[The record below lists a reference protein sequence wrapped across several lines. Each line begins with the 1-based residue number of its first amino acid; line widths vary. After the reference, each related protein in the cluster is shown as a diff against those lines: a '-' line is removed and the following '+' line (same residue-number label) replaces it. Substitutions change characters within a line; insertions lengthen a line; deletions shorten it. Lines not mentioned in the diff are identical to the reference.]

1 MDNAKRNVYYERRRT
16 LRILRKERYIDV
28 DIVSTWI
35 LRKETYIMQ
44 RDVPLL
50 RIETYTTCT
59 QAAYVHEEKC
69 KTCMKIDEKIVEREV
84 HCVYTS
90 NKVSTKKHEKRA
102 KRD

>member
-1 MDNAKRNVYYERRRT
+1 
-16 LRILRKERYIDV
+16 V

-69 KTCMKIDEKIVEREV
+69 KTCMKIDEKMWKERYIA
-84 HCVYTS
+84 YTQATRFLQRCMK
-90 NKVSTKKHEKRA
+90 NVP
-102 KRD
+102 